1 MVSSH
6 TSYFIDVLFFIHVF
20 IIKPEHCRV
29 DEGIQSTAFLLSR
42 SARATCTVYK
52 STNTTHLKQFVLLG
66 ICHIL
71 VNLRNKFGTYTLLYS
86 LQYLERVGY
95 RRFLYTNH
103 LASLNRMT
111 RFDVYIINS
120 NPAILA
126 GIGSNGASLIYARS
140 P

>member
-6 TSYFIDVLFFIHVF
+6 TSYFIVLFFIHVF
-20 IIKPEHCRV
+20 IIKPKHC
-29 DEGIQSTAFLLSR
+29 GINKCIQSTAFFLSR
-42 SARATCTVYK
+42 SASTACTVYK
-52 STNTTHLKQFVLLG
+52 STNATHLKQFVLLG

-126 GIGSNGASLIYARS
+126 GIGSNGASLIYARC